1 MPDPAP
7 SGSGGIGRASAFLAS
22 GTIVSRI
29 LGFVKVIVLAAIIGQ
44 FGAAADTF
52 AIANQLPNTIYVI
65 VAGGILTA
73 VLVPQIV
80 RASLHADGGTAY
92 INKLLTLA
100 LVVLFATTLIAT
112 LLAPTITGF
121 IGLNLPQ
128 NEKALAVAFAY
139 WCLPQMFFYGLYT
152 LLGEVLNARKSFGPF
167 TWVPVLNNL
176 VAIIGLIVFATLF
189 SPDPFGARSAAEITS
204 AMVAVLG
211 GSATL
216 GVITQAVV
224 LFYFWRRI
232 GLHYRPDFHF
242 RGVGLGA
249 AGKMASWT
257 FGMLLLTTFAG
268 IVETQVV
275 TLAHG
280 EASVAV
286 LATAWLI
293 FMLPHSVITV
303 SVATAYFTRMS
314 EHAALGSWSLVRT
327 DASSAIRGT
336 SLVIVLAAAVIAV
349 CAYPFAAIFVTPFDQ
364 VQSIG
369 NVIIAFILG
378 LVPFCVLFVLQRTFY
393 ALGDTRTPFFFTLFQ
408 VVLLICAVLA
418 CAWLPTEWI
427 AVGIA
432 ASITVTGTLQA
443 ILAAILLRRR
453 MHGIDGRRILRSL
466 VKYLVAVII
475 PVAAGL
481 TLTTLLGGNVD
492 CGFAVS
498 SRLTAMVSMVLIGVV
513 MSAAYFGLL
522 LVMRS
527 GELTAFLAP
536 LQRRFGR

>member
-1 MPDPAP
+1 MSDTVT
-7 SGSGGIGRASAFLAS
+7 GTGGIGRASAFLAS

-100 LVVLFATTLIAT
+100 LVVLCATTLAAT
-112 LLAPTITGF
+112 LLAPIITGF

-176 VAIIGLIVFATLF
+176 VAIAGLVVFATLF
-189 SPDPFGARSAAEITS
+189 RPDPFGDRSAAEITS

-224 LFYFWRRI
+224 LFYFWHRI
-232 GLHYRPDFHF
+232 GLRYRPDFHF

-280 EASVAV
+280 KASVAV

-314 EHAALGSWSLVRT
+314 EHAARGNWTLVKT

-349 CAYPFAAIFVTPFDQ
+349 CAYPFAAVFVAPFDQ

-378 LVPFCVLFVLQRTFY
+378 LVPFCVLFVVQRTFY

-408 VVLLICAVLA
+408 VVLLVCAVVA
-418 CAWLPTEWI
+418 CAWLPTDWI

-432 ASITVTGTLQA
+432 GSITVTGTLQA
-443 ILAAILLRRR
+443 ILAALLLRRR

-475 PVAAGL
+475 PLAAGL
-481 TLTTLLGGNVD
+481 TLMVILGGGVEN
-492 CGFAVS
+492 GFAVS
-498 SRLTAMVSMVLIGVV
+498 SRLSAMVSMALIG
-513 MSAAYFGLL
+513 MIMAASYFGLL
-522 LVMRS
+522 LLMRS
-527 GELTAFLAP
+527 DELTAFLTP
-536 LQRRFGR
+536 LRERLRR